1 MINRKTLEKARD
13 WARSTTGVA
22 MKEVRAA
29 EEVIESLPDSWIDA
43 DELRAVLEEWEYEPA
58 DPAHAHKF
66 FRAVEALLPAPST
79 MADIEWKDEE
89 HHLAEATTAEGEAVI
104 MLAEES
110 TDTGEITGVIYCAN
124 KRGEVDGWQA
134 FDLTPTG
141 WRFHLVPTG
150 WKQLPEPEASP
161 AKPEASPT
169 KPPYR
174 ALGLEG
180 ETK

>member
-79 MADIEWKDEE
+79 MADIEWKDED
-89 HHLAEATTAEGEAVI
+89 HHLAEATTAEGETVV

-124 KRGEVDGWQA
+124 KRGKVDGWQA
-134 FDLTPTG
+134 SDLTPTG

-150 WKQLPEPEASP
+150 WKQFPEPESSP
-161 AKPEASPT
+161 AKPEHKEESSSQ
-169 KPPYR
+169 K
-174 ALGLEG
+174 E
-180 ETK
+180 EKE